1 MKILVTGASRGIGL
15 AICKELHSKGHEVIG
30 ICRNIDERILN
41 QWHSQVGLSS
51 KLYSVDIS
59 DENDVQQFMENFLDK
74 TSFPEVL
81 INNAGITDDSFFH
94 KMNWEQWSNVI
105 DINLKALFLITQPIY
120 KQMLKNKFG
129 RIINISS
136 INGQKGQAGQ
146 TNYSAAKAGVHGFTM
161 ALAQEGARSNITVN
175 TVSPGYTETSMIKDI
190 KPEIK
195 DSIRNSIPAKRFG
208 LPSEVAK
215 VVGFLLS
222 EDSGYIT
229 GANVPVNGGLF
240 IN

>member
-15 AICKELHSKGHEVIG
+15 AICKELHNQGHQIIG
-30 ICRNIDERILN
+30 LCRNINEKVLDV
-41 QWHSQVGLSS
+41 WHRDVSCNSE
-51 KLYSVDIS
+51 LYSVDIS
-59 DENDVQQFMENFLDK
+59 NEREVQQFIEKVLEPKGYPDA
-74 TSFPEVL
+74 L
-81 INNAGITDDSFFH
+81 INNAGITNDSFFH
-94 KMNWEQWSNVI
+94 KMEWKQWSDVI
-105 DINLKALFLITQPIY
+105 DINLKSLFLITQPIY
-120 KQMLKNKFG
+120 KQMIKNKFG

-175 TVSPGYTETSMIKDI
+175 TLSPGYTETDMIKHI
-190 KPEIK
+190 NPELLNT
-195 DSIRNSIPAKRFG
+195 IRNSIPVKRFA
-208 LPSEVAK
+208 LPEEIAK
-215 VVGFLLS
+215 AVNFLVNES
-222 EDSGYIT
+222 SGYIT